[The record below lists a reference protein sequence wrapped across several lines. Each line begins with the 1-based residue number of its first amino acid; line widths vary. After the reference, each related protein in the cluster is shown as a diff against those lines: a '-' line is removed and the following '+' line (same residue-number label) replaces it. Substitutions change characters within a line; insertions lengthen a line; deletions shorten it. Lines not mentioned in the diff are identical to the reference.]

1 VGAFLAV
8 LRRIREQETDM
19 KYYQELTL
27 IAQAEVSLY
36 FIWSKIYTQ
45 LHLALVA
52 MPEQGNVG
60 VSFPEH
66 VYTEDNGKAFGF
78 LGSKLRLFAHDEATL
93 QQLNITQA
101 LNRLSDYVHITGIRP
116 VPKNVTYAIY
126 KRYQPK
132 TNAERLA
139 RRRVKHKQDVTFEE
153 AVKTYQGK
161 IAYSHLPFV
170 QLDSLSNEQ
179 RFRLFVSKHSAD
191 EACDGKFGSYGLG
204 ILATVPEF

>member
-1 VGAFLAV
+1 
-8 LRRIREQETDM
+8 M

-36 FIWSKIYTQ
+36 FIWSKVYTQ

-52 MPEQGNVG
+52 MPTQGNIR
-60 VSFPEH
+60 VSFPEY
-66 VYTEDNGKAFGF
+66 VYKEDDDKAFGF
-78 LGSKLRLFAHDEATL
+78 LGSKIRLFAHDEATL

-101 LNRLSDYVHITGIRP
+101 LSRLSDYVHITGIRP
-116 VPKNVTYAIY
+116 VPNNVTYAIY
-126 KRYQPK
+126 KRLQPK

-139 RRRVKHKQDVTFEE
+139 RRRVKHKQDMTFEQ
-153 AVKTYQGK
+153 AVKMYQST
-161 IAYSHLPFV
+161 ISHTNLPFV

-179 RFRLFVSKHSAD
+179 RFRLFVSKHTAA

-204 ILATVPEF
+204 VLATVPEF

>member
-1 VGAFLAV
+1 
-8 LRRIREQETDM
+8 M

-36 FIWSKIYTQ
+36 FIWSKVYTQ

-52 MPEQGNVG
+52 MPTQGNVG
-60 VSFPEH
+60 VSFPEY
-66 VYTEDNGKAFGF
+66 VYKEDDGKAFGF
-78 LGSKLRLFAHDEATL
+78 LGSKLRIFAHDEATL

-101 LNRLSDYVHITGIRP
+101 LSRLSDYVHITGIRS

-126 KRYQPK
+126 KRHQPK

-139 RRRVKHKQDVTFEE
+139 RRRVKHKQDITFEQ
-153 AVKTYQGK
+153 AVKAYQSK
-161 IAYSHLPFV
+161 ISHTNLPFV

-179 RFRLFVSKHSAD
+179 RFRLFVSKHSAA
-191 EACDGKFGSYGLG
+191 EACDGKFGSYGFG
-204 ILATVPEF
+204 VLATVPEF